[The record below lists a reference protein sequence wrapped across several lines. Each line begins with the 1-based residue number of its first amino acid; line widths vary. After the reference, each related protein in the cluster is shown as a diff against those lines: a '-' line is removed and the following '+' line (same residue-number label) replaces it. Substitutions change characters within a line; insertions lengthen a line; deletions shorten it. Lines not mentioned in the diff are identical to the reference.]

1 MKNLIKIFASVA
13 LVYGVTSCNQDN
25 EGNIY
30 NPDATQ
36 VSFYSTVLN
45 YGLTPSQ
52 NNVLTLPVARTDKGA
67 AVSIG
72 EFSLDSVQQVIN
84 GKPKNVT
91 SQNIFTMK
99 SSQAVFSENSSEGA
113 LQFSY
118 EDINKLDASSV
129 YKLYVSNK
137 SADISLAKIK
147 QTVVSAQRVLTY
159 LPVEGEAQVTSQWG
173 NSAGAETWATK
184 VEKAKEAEFYKLK
197 DFYAKG
203 GDVIFSVGADN
214 SVSVARQKD
223 GEVHST
229 HGDIFVETDTTKPN
243 KKEGNVVTMYLKIT
257 VAAGGFGTFKEVI
270 VLP

>member
-30 NPDATQ
+30 NPETTQ
-36 VSFYSTVLN
+36 LSFYSTVLN

-67 AVSIG
+67 AASLG
-72 EFSLDSVQQVIN
+72 DFKLDSVYQVIN
-84 GKPKNVT
+84 GKGKNVT
-91 SQNIFTMK
+91 SQNIFTLK
-99 SSQAVFSENSSEGA
+99 SSQANFPENSGEGA

-118 EDINKLDASSV
+118 ADINNLDASSI

-137 SADISLAKIK
+137 STDISASKIK

-173 NSAGAETWATK
+173 NSAGAETWSIK

-197 DFYAKG
+197 DFYTKG

-229 HGDIFVETDTTKPN
+229 YGDIYVETDTSKPN
-243 KKEGNVVTMYLKIT
+243 KKEGKVVTMYLKMT
-257 VAAGGFGTFKEVI
+257 VSAGGFGTFKEVI